1 MKRFN
6 SKNVMTVSFA
16 ALTLFSA
23 LTSCEHDSGEGE
35 SHYDYV
41 ASGFVKIEGGLV
53 KVENSED
60 AESRGVKNSKVFI
73 EGRSITI
80 KNLYVSD
87 HEVTQQEFQKYNFF
101 EDGPVKGMN
110 SGAKM
115 SNPKS
120 IGDEAIFNAYGS
132 SNTETKPSENSGL
145 GNNYPAYGVSWY
157 DTLVYSNL
165 RSIEEGYAPVYSI
178 QVEGMDETDPRKWPG
193 IIEEN
198 GKYAA
203 PKPVTGENA
212 NTETIAL
219 WNAVKF
225 NENAD
230 GYRLPTEAEWEYIA
244 RGGKKG
250 KFPEQT
256 RYPGGNLIDEVAWYA
271 GNAQLTTHPVKTK
284 KAVNEIYDL
293 AGNVSEWVWDLFGD
307 IDSNT
312 PASGPAAPAQVNGT
326 AYYTRVLRGGS
337 AISEKSLSLIDEEK
351 VLHQEGTAYE
361 NYVSNIKNKVP
372 ESRRSRKCNKDCGC
386 GCFYAFLGFRLVRN
400 AE

>member
-1 MKRFN
+1 MKRFYL
-6 SKNVMTVSFA
+6 KNALALPFA

-41 ASGFVKIEGGLV
+41 ASGFVKINGGTV
-53 KVENSED
+53 KVEDSKD
-60 AESRGVKNSKVFI
+60 AARRGLENSKVFI
-73 EGRSITI
+73 EGRSVTI
-80 KNLYVSD
+80 RNLYVSD
-87 HEVTQQEFQKYNFF
+87 HEVTQQEFQKYSFF
-101 EDGPVKGMN
+101 GDGPVKGMN

-120 IGDEAIFNAYGS
+120 IGDEAIFNKYGS
-132 SNTETKPSENSGL
+132 SNTETRPSENSGL
-145 GNNYPAYGVSWY
+145 GDNYPAYGVSWY

-178 QVEGMDETDPRKWPG
+178 QVEGRDETDPRKWPG

-203 PKPVTGENA
+203 PKPISGENA

-244 RGGKKG
+244 RGGNRG
-250 KFPEQT
+250 KFPAQT
-256 RYPGGNLIDEVAWYA
+256 RYPGGSLIDEVAWYA
-271 GNAQLTTHPVKTK
+271 GNARLTTHPEKTK

-293 AGNVSEWVWDLFGD
+293 AGNVSEWVWDLFGN
-307 IDSNT
+307 IDADT
-312 PASGPAAPAQVNGT
+312 PSSGPAKPAVVNGKD
-326 AYYTRVLRGGS
+326 YHTRVLRGGS

>member
-16 ALTLFSA
+16 ALTLFLSLA
-23 LTSCEHDSGEGE
+23 SCSNDGNDDGE
-35 SHYDYV
+35 SSD
-41 ASGFVKIEGGLV
+41 SGFVKIEGGLV

-132 SNTETKPSENSGL
+132 SNTETRPAKISGL
-145 GNNYPAYGVSWY
+145 GDNYPAYGVSWY

-165 RSIEEGYAPVYSI
+165 RSIAEGYTPVYSI
-178 QVEGMDETDPRKWPG
+178 QVEGRDEIDPRKWPG
-193 IIEEN
+193 IIEDN

-203 PKPVTGENA
+203 PKTVTGENA

-225 NENAD
+225 NESAD

-244 RGGKKG
+244 RGGNKG
-250 KFPEQT
+250 VFPKQT
-256 RYPGGNLIDEVAWYA
+256 KYPGSNTIGDVAWYA
-271 GNAQLTTHPVKTK
+271 DNAALTTHPVKTK
-284 KAVNEIYDL
+284 KAVNGIYDL
-293 AGNVSEWVWDLFGD
+293 AGNVSEWVWDLYGD
-307 IDSNT
+307 IDADT
-312 PASGPAAPAQVNGT
+312 PSSGPATPAQINGKD
-326 AYYTRVLRGGS
+326 YYTRVLRGGS
-337 AISEKSLSLIDEEK
+337 AISEKSLSVIAEEK
-351 VLHQEGTAYE
+351 VLYQGGTKNE

-372 ESRRSRKCNKDCGC
+372 ESRRSRKCNKDDGC

>member
-1 MKRFN
+1 MKIFN
-6 SKNVMTVSFA
+6 SKKVATAAFA
-16 ALTLFSA
+16 ALGLLLA
-23 LTSCEHDSGEGE
+23 ITSCSNDSPDDDNND
-35 SHYDYV
+35 SKV
-41 ASGFVKIEGGLV
+41 SGFVKISGGSIKV
-53 KVENSED
+53 KDSADET
-60 AESRGVKNSKVFI
+60 SRGLENSKVFI
-73 EGRSITI
+73 EGRSVTI

-87 HEVTQQEFQKYNFF
+87 HEVTQQEFQEYNFF

-110 SGAKM
+110 RGAKM

-120 IGDEAIFNAYGS
+120 IGDEEIFNKYGS
-132 SNTETKPSENSGL
+132 KNTVTKPSEISGV
-145 GNNYPAYGVSWY
+145 GNDYPAYGVSWY

-165 RSIEEGYAPVYSI
+165 RSIAEGYTPVYSI
-178 QVEGMDETDPRKWPG
+178 QVEGKDETDPRKWPG
-193 IIEEN
+193 IIENN

-203 PKPVTGENA
+203 PVPVSGENA
-212 NTETIAL
+212 NTEIIAA

-225 NENAD
+225 NDSAK
-230 GYRLPTEAEWEYIA
+230 GYRLPTETEWEYIA

-271 GNAQLTTHPVKTK
+271 GNAQLTTHPVKSK
-284 KAVNEIYDL
+284 KAVNGIYDL
-293 AGNVSEWVWDLFGD
+293 AGNVAEWVWDLFGD
-307 IDSNT
+307 IDANT

-337 AISEKSLSLIDEEK
+337 AISEKSLSVISEEK
-351 VLHQEGTAYE
+351 VLHQEGTNAE

-372 ESRRSRKCNKDCGC
+372 ECRRSRKCNKDCGC
-386 GCFYAFLGFRLVRN
+386 GCFYAFLGFRVVRN